1 MMPPTTP
8 PMTPALLDPPLDGRA
23 LVEALGEL
31 DELREVSERKGSVLE
46 VDKSLSLVVVGSCVS
61 DVVVGLA
68 FVVVGAGAAVVVG
81 AAAVVVGLAAAAVV
95 VGSAALVVS
104 AALLD
109 ESLLDDVESAFVLA
123 SVLSLEEG
131 PFAKRSGLE
140 SPSVAAKAETLSFDE
155 DSEEEPRFSKSTMI
169 YIMIIR
175 KKVESKKM
183 KGMRINNN
191 KQIRKR

>member
-1 MMPPTTP
+1 MAAMTAAPMMPPTTP

-31 DELREVSERKGSVLE
+31 DELREVSERKESVLE
-46 VDKSLSLVVVGSCVS
+46 VDKSLSLVVVGSCAS
-61 DVVVGLA
+61 DVVVGLD

-109 ESLLDDVESAFVLA
+109 ESLLDDVGSAFVLA
-123 SVLSLEEG
+123 SALSLEEE
-131 PFAKRSGLE
+131 PFAKPSGLE
-140 SPSVAAKAETLSFDE
+140 SSPVAAAAETLSFDE
-155 DSEEEPRFSKSTMI
+155 DSEEEPRFAKSAMI

-175 KKVESKKM
+175 KKVESKK
-183 KGMRINNN
+183 K
-191 KQIRKR
+191 